1 MTTETPSSS
10 SDIRL
15 RAKRLMDRFPTELSK
30 AIHVQ
35 DKLGFVL
42 LPGDLPKLPKPFEDG
57 NPLLRAR
64 ITPLHI
70 GAVKRTKPKASHKAA
85 AAAAA
90 GVDPED
96 LVLEFVI
103 EVKAAVW
110 NLLSESGKNGELF
123 DKLLSIEVVE
133 KKDGSLAYKTFTA
146 GAGYHEEST
155 SRFGSWTDDIV
166 DPRQVPKL
174 PPPTPEELSKE
185 QAKANLANRPDALVV
200 TSSPED

>member
-15 RAKRLMDRFPTELSK
+15 RAKRLMERFPTELAK

-42 LPGDLPKLPKPFEDG
+42 IPGDLPKLPKPFEDG

-64 ITPLHI
+64 IKPLHI
-70 GAVKRTKPKASHKAA
+70 GAVRLTKPKASHKAA

-90 GVDPED
+90 GVDPDD
-96 LVLEFVI
+96 LDLEYVVEI
-103 EVKAAVW
+103 KAAVW
-110 NLLSESGKNGELF
+110 SLLSEDGKNGELF

-146 GAGYHEEST
+146 GAGYHDEST
-155 SRFGSWTDDIV
+155 SRFGTWTDDII

-174 PPPTPEELSKE
+174 APPTPDEL
-185 QAKANLANRPDALVV
+185 AKQEATNKLAHRPDALVV